1 MSIFTGL
8 LSCQFAEKKAAD
20 IASVHYVQKKEEFR
34 GKIVL
39 STYLCNEEKY
49 SKIFSGV

>member
-20 IASVHYVQKKEEFR
+20 IASVHYVQTD
-34 GKIVL
+34 
-39 STYLCNEEKY
+39 SAEK
-49 SKIFSGV
+49 SLFMRFVVTLKDILPQ